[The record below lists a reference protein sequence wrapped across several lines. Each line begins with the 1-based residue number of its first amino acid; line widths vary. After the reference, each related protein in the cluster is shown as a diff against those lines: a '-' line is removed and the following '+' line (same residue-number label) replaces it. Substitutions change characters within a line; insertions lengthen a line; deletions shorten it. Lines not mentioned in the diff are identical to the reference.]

1 MQNTPELITDVISV
15 INSYQYPKQLA
26 GTIKKY
32 ILFSCICLV
41 EIPSLA
47 LHRNSTQTAPAQHA
61 LIVTS
66 LRSRSV
72 QKLFPL
78 GFSEATSH
86 D

>member
-41 EIPSLA
+41 EIPSLP
-47 LHRNSTQTAPAQHA
+47 LHRNSTQNGTCSACLNCN
-61 LIVTS
+61 LIKVSFCAKT
-66 LRSRSV
+66 
-72 QKLFPL
+72 FPSWL
-78 GFSEATSH
+78 Q
-86 D
+86 

>member
-15 INSYQYPKQLA
+15 INNYRYPKQLA
-26 GTIKKY
+26 GTIKKHV
-32 ILFSCICLV
+32 LFSCTCLV
-41 EIPSLA
+41 EIPSLP

-72 QKLFPL
+72 QKLFLL
-78 GFSEATSH
+78 GFNEATSH